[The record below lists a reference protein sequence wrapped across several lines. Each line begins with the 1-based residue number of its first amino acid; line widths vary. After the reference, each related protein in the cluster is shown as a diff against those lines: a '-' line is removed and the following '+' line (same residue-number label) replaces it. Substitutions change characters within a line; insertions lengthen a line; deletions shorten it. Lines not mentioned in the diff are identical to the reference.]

1 MVLIDFPLFG
11 IIRGRGERNRGAGE
25 VRRSPIRHPL
35 IRIPKPYPL
44 MRLISAFL
52 LSPWGLI
59 LPLTG
64 ISLLLL
70 ATQLEKMTGRLAET
84 YARRLSDCS
93 DSEVD
98 ELVDAIVRLG
108 DSGLPI
114 LVGGL
119 HSERESVFF
128 ACRNALERNLD
139 LWATQKET
147 LRNEHYRQLTESLL
161 KEVGE
166 FKTTALTATAEFV
179 DRILRETVRRQGSD
193 TGNSAMVA
201 ANCERLFDRIS
212 TTRQRL
218 FRPNDSS
225 TAPTGD
231 SIVRLHRS
239 VVDPAMLAADEP
251 LEGKGDLPH
260 VDEFAVPRAELLY
273 AYHQS
278 TAFRQQTETPYR
290 RPGNGSL
297 PPEIVPES
305 PLEAQHE
312 MIASMGP
319 VRQVPEAFALAQTQG
334 KVANRFEPEQSAGNI
349 AENYVAD
356 RSRPRPLNRNGEPF
370 QTEPT
375 PTDERENFLPEE
387 LKRVT
392 PEKIPALPT
401 TKLMRLL
408 QHADDRIVA
417 AARKTLVGRDGFQ
430 EAHLKLAF
438 QLYHPL
444 SAVRAELVGQLP
456 NVGGIQ
462 QSVWL
467 TELMN
472 DPNADVRFLA
482 ASAIATTSDP
492 SMQRLLADKG
502 RRDADPRIVEL
513 AERMQEQRR
522 KVRR

>member
-1 MVLIDFPLFG
+1 MKHGDKKNDVTTGHNPSRLTPHAL
-11 IIRGRGERNRGAGE
+11 
-25 VRRSPIRHPL
+25 
-35 IRIPKPYPL
+35 
-44 MRLISAFL
+44 RLISAFL

-59 LPLTG
+59 LPMTG
-64 ISLLLL
+64 IALLLL
-70 ATQLEKMTGRLAET
+70 STQFEKMTGGLAET

-93 DSEVD
+93 DAEVD
-98 ELVDAIVRLG
+98 ELTDSIVRLG
-108 DSGLPI
+108 GSGLPV

-119 HSERESVFF
+119 RSERESVFL

-139 LWATQKET
+139 LWATQAES

-166 FKTTALTATAEFV
+166 FKTTALVATAEFV
-179 DRILRETVRRQGSD
+179 DRILRETVRHPGSD
-193 TGNSAMVA
+193 TGNSAAVT
-201 ANCERLFDRIS
+201 ANCVRLFDRIS
-212 TTRQRL
+212 ATRLRMFQ
-218 FRPNDSS
+218 PNDASS
-225 TAPTGD
+225 APTGD

-239 VVDPAMLAADEP
+239 VVDPTVLAAEEP
-251 LEGKGDLPH
+251 LEGKSDLPH

-278 TAFRQQTETPYR
+278 AAFRQQAETPYR
-290 RPGNGSL
+290 RPGSGTL
-297 PPEIVPES
+297 PPGITPES
-305 PLEAQHE
+305 SMEPQDE

-319 VRQVPEAFALAQTQG
+319 VRQISRDDVFSLAETQG
-334 KVANRFEPEQSAGNI
+334 KVANRFEPKLNVGNI
-349 AENYVAD
+349 VENYVAD
-356 RSRPRPLNRNGEPF
+356 RSRPRPLDRNGEPF

-375 PTDERENFLPEE
+375 NESEDFNFIPDE
-387 LKRVT
+387 LKRVQ
-392 PEKIPALPT
+392 PEKIPTLPT

-430 EAHLKLAF
+430 ETHLKLAF

-444 SAVRAELVGQLP
+444 PTVRAELVGLLP

-467 TELMN
+467 TELMS

-482 ASAIATTSDP
+482 ASAIATASDP
-492 SMQRLLADKG
+492 LMQRLLVDRGK
-502 RRDADPRIVEL
+502 RDADPRIVEL
-513 AERMQEQRR
+513 AERTQEQRR
-522 KVRR
+522 KARR